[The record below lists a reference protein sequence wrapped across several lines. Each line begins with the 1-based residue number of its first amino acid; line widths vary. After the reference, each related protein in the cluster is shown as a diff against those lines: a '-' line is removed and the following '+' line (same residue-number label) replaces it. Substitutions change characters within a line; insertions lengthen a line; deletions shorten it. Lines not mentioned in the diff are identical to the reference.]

1 MPQTQMIAVE
11 KFRYGN
17 RMILEG
23 EAFRAEDRDVPILTS
38 RRRARIFTEPPPSP
52 EPDPPKRTTYRRRDL
67 KAEE

>member
-23 EAFRAEDRDVPILTS
+23 EAFHAEDRDVPVLTS
-38 RRRARIFTEPPPSP
+38 RRRARVFTEPPPQA
-52 EPDPPKRTTYRRRDL
+52 EPDPPKRTYRRRDL
-67 KAEE
+67 KAEP